1 MSIKD
6 APVPTASADSPGK
19 KSGSAPL
26 DVVGQTVSPT
36 RRFIAKLTRS
46 TPFLLLILLA
56 VLAMF
61 FSYIR
66 PDAFPTLI
74 NSRNILTDVSV
85 LLVMAVG
92 MTYVMVAGGFDLSI
106 GSTLVFSS
114 VVAAKVMESQGG
126 QGWSTAFLG
135 LAVGLLAG
143 LFWGLLNGFVIT
155 KLNVPALIATLG
167 TMGAGL
173 GFARLLTSGN
183 DVRTVPDVLIQLSSN
198 MYFGLPFIVL
208 LSGLVALIGGLFLAL
223 TRFGRHTYIIG
234 SNDEAARRGGIKVD
248 RHLIVLYGM
257 NGLLA
262 GLAGM
267 MSLTRFSTTTIAGHS
282 NDVLQ
287 VITGVVLGGTS
298 LFGGVGTVIGTAF
311 GMLVSSILNNGF
323 IIIGVEPFWQ
333 EVAVGFILIGAVYL
347 DQRRRRRR
355 DRS

>member
-1 MSIKD
+1 MSIQD
-6 APVPTASADSPGK
+6 EPRTTASVDSATRN
-19 KSGSAPL
+19 SANAPL
-26 DVVGQTVSPT
+26 DVVGQTVSPAK
-36 RRFIAKLTRS
+36 RFIGKLIHS
-46 TPFLLLILLA
+46 TPFLLLILLG

-106 GSTLVFSS
+106 GSTLVFTS
-114 VVAAKVMESQGG
+114 VVAAKVMEAQGG
-126 QGWSTAFLG
+126 DGWATVFLG
-135 LAVGLLAG
+135 LTVGLLSG
-143 LFWGLLNGFVIT
+143 LFWGFLNGFVIT

-167 TMGAGL
+167 TMGAAL
-173 GFARLLTSGN
+173 GFARLITSGN
-183 DVRTVPDVLIQLSSN
+183 DVRTVPDALIDLSSN

-208 LSGLVALIGGLFLAL
+208 LSGLVALIGGLILAL

-248 RHLIVLYGM
+248 RHLMVLYGM

-311 GMLVSSILNNGF
+311 GMLVSSVLNNGF